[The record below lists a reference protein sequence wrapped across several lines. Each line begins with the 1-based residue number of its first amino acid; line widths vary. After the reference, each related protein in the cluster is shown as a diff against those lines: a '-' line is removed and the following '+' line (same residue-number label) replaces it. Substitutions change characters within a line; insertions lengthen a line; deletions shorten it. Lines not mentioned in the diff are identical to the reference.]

1 LERDGQRIGQKI
13 GTSRLGLGAVL
24 LLLILPSLYVTQVE
38 FLGYLGQK
46 MAENRKFG
54 QAADYYKRASMYMP
68 FDGSFA
74 MGEGNSLLRLG
85 DINAAEK
92 RFEDAADLM
101 ETNPH
106 PHWQLGHLSGTA
118 DDWVSAVVHFQAA
131 LDRYPSSGRIRIDLS
146 SAIIRAGD
154 PKRGIE
160 MLKTVPE
167 YSRFEPETREL
178 AESLLKK
185 LGNGNLY
192 RE

>member
-1 LERDGQRIGQKI
+1 
-13 GTSRLGLGAVL
+13 
-24 LLLILPSLYVTQVE
+24 
-38 FLGYLGQK
+38 
-46 MAENRKFG
+46 
-54 QAADYYKRASMYMP
+54 
-68 FDGSFA
+68 
-74 MGEGNSLLRLG
+74 
-85 DINAAEK
+85 
-92 RFEDAADLM
+92 M

-185 LGNGNLY
+185 LENRDLD